1 MCPPGSGGVNCE
13 VPLDPCHPDPCKNG
27 GECIPSAPDD
37 MRCRCLVGFFGPL
50 CEVGMFRRSLFLK
63 DALFFC
69 VYIVSLIDFLAS
81 YISADDFTFFLPFN
95 FQI

>member
-27 GECIPSAPDD
+27 GECIPSASDD

-50 CEVGMFRRSLFLK
+50 CEVGMFRRSLFLR
-63 DALFFC
+63 DAWIFVF
-69 VYIVSLIDFLAS
+69 ISSIDLLAFN
-81 YISADDFTFFLPFN
+81 ISADGFTFFLHFN
-95 FQI
+95 CHV